1 MMNEPLPYL
10 PVRWHFIPRPV
21 PKTVVRADAV
31 LSRSELIMSPRM
43 SNPVALTPEEVQ
55 AMDHLIA
62 NNPPSVVS
70 STGRGGGPV
79 KPTAW

>member
-1 MMNEPLPYL
+1 
-10 PVRWHFIPRPV
+10 
-21 PKTVVRADAV
+21 
-31 LSRSELIMSPRM
+31 MSPRM